1 MATNIHSSCVSL
13 INKGVLII
21 GASGLGK
28 SDLCLR
34 LIMDKGARLVA
45 DDRVDLQ
52 NIDGNIIASSPK
64 VLEGLL
70 EVRGLGIIKQ
80 PFIKETP
87 VHLIVRLVNNYND
100 VERLPDPV
108 FYELEGARINQISLW
123 SFEPSAVLK
132 VVAAL
137 TLL

>member
-1 MATNIHSSCVSL
+1 MATNIHASCVSL
-13 INKGVLII
+13 NNKGVLII

-123 SFEPSAVLK
+123 SFESSAVLK

>member
-1 MATNIHSSCVSL
+1 MTANIHASCVSL
-13 INKGVLII
+13 NNKGILII

-34 LIMDKGARLVA
+34 LIMERGARLVA
-45 DDRVDLQ
+45 DDRVDLRNVEGQ
-52 NIDGNIIASSPK
+52 IVASAPE
-64 VLEGLL
+64 VLRGLL

-80 PFIKETP
+80 PYAPEAP
-87 VHLIVRLVNNYND
+87 VSLIVKLVGSYNE

-108 FYELEGARINQISLW
+108 FYELEGARISQISLW
-123 SFEPSAVLK
+123 AFEPSAVLK
-132 VVAAL
+132 VVAAM

>member
-1 MATNIHSSCVSL
+1 MSANIHASCVSL
-13 INKGVLII
+13 NNKGILIL
-21 GASGLGK
+21 GESGLGK
-28 SDLCLR
+28 SDLSLR
-34 LIMDKGARLVA
+34 LIMERGAELVA

-52 NIDGNIIASSPK
+52 NVNGRIVASAPEI
-64 VLEGLL
+64 LQGLL
-70 EVRGLGIIKQ
+70 EVRGLGIIRR
-80 PFIKETP
+80 PFAKEVP
-87 VHLIVRLVNNYND
+87 VSLIVRLVSHYKE

-108 FYELEGARINQISLW
+108 FYEIEGARISQISLY

>member
-1 MATNIHSSCVSL
+1 MTANIHASCVSL
-13 INKGVLII
+13 NNKGVLII

-34 LIMDKGARLVA
+34 LIMERGAKLVA

-52 NIDGNIIASSPK
+52 NIDGRIIASAPD
-64 VLEGLL
+64 VLKGLL

-80 PFIKETP
+80 PFAPETP
-87 VHLIVRLVNNYND
+87 VHLIVKLVNSYSE

-108 FYELEGARINQISLW
+108 FYELEGAGISQISLW

>member
-1 MATNIHSSCVSL
+1 MATNIHASCVSL
-13 INKGVLII
+13 NNKGVLII

-52 NIDGNIIASSPK
+52 NIDGNIVASSPK

>member
-1 MATNIHSSCVSL
+1 MATNIHASCVSL
-13 INKGVLII
+13 NNKGVLII

>member
-1 MATNIHSSCVSL
+1 MTANIHASCVSL
-13 INKGVLII
+13 NNKGILII

-34 LIMDKGARLVA
+34 LIMERSAKLVA
-45 DDRVDLQ
+45 DDRVNLQ
-52 NIDGNIIASSPK
+52 NIDGQIIASAPEI
-64 VLEGLL
+64 LRGLL

-80 PFIKETP
+80 PYVSQTP
-87 VHLIVRLVNNYND
+87 VHLIVKLVGSYD
-100 VERLPDPV
+100 EVERLPDPV
-108 FYELEGARINQISLW
+108 FYELEGAHISQISLW

>member
-1 MATNIHSSCVSL
+1 MSKNIHASCVSL
-13 INKGVLII
+13 GGKGILIL
-21 GASGLGK
+21 GPSGSGK

-34 LIMDKGARLVA
+34 LIMERGAQLVA

-52 NIDGNIIASSPK
+52 NENGRIIASAPK
-64 VLEGLL
+64 VLAGLL
-70 EVRGLGIIKQ
+70 EVRGIGLLQQGC
-80 PFIKETP
+80 KEKESIS
-87 VHLIVRLVNNYND
+87 LIVKLVESYKD
-100 VERLPDPV
+100 VERLPEPI
-108 FYELEGARINQISLW
+108 FYEIEGAKISQISLY

>member
-1 MATNIHSSCVSL
+1 MTVNIHASCVSL
-13 INKGVLII
+13 NNKGILIL
-21 GASGLGK
+21 GESGLGK

-34 LIMDKGARLVA
+34 LIMERGAELVA

-52 NIDGNIIASSPK
+52 NVNGRIIASAPE
-64 VLEGLL
+64 VLQGML
-70 EVRGLGIIKQ
+70 EVRGLGILKR
-80 PFIKETP
+80 PFQKEAP
-87 VHLIVRLVNNYND
+87 INLIVRLVGSYKD

-108 FYELEGARINQISLW
+108 FYELEGARINQISLY

-132 VVAAL
+132 VAAAL

>member
-1 MATNIHSSCVSL
+1 MTTNIHASCVSL
-13 INKGVLII
+13 NNKGILII

-34 LIMDKGARLVA
+34 LIMERGARLVA
-45 DDRVDLQ
+45 DDRVDLRNVEGQ
-52 NIDGNIIASSPK
+52 IVASAPE
-64 VLEGLL
+64 VLRGLL

-80 PFIKETP
+80 PYAPEAP
-87 VHLIVRLVNNYND
+87 VSLIVKLVGSYNE

-108 FYELEGARINQISLW
+108 FYELEGARISQISLW
-123 SFEPSAVLK
+123 AFEPSAVLK
-132 VVAAL
+132 VVAAM